1 MAPARGDLFL
11 SNSAILSENGISG
24 LPRISTRPDG
34 GLTIQYIRRNLAT
47 NPGIT
52 YIPEVSSDL
61 STWTQLDVVESN
73 VTPIDST
80 WDRVIE
86 VSYYAVSPCF
96 RLGEGQ
102 STLTIQSGPA
112 GQTHS
117 RPFGTRVAGVSLG
130 FRARLA
136 WRRCGHRTPGSAV
149 RARAARMVMALEVI
163 GERQNRSCCPVRRA
177 GSVNSSSHRQPQAG

>member
-80 WDRVIE
+80 WDRVI
-86 VSYYAVSPCF
+86 VSATTPYPLV
-96 RLGEGQ
+96 
-102 STLTIQSGPA
+102 
-112 GQTHS
+112 
-117 RPFGTRVAGVSLG
+117 FGRVKVKA
-130 FRARLA
+130 
-136 WRRCGHRTPGSAV
+136 P
-149 RARAARMVMALEVI
+149 
-163 GERQNRSCCPVRRA
+163 
-177 GSVNSSSHRQPQAG
+177 